1 MPKPTQPPSVTD
13 NVPLADAPEARPDPL
28 FNLSLAK
35 GLAVLRSFDA
45 GHRAM
50 TLSEVAARSDMTKAS
65 AQRTV
70 HTLEVLGYLG
80 RQPRTGRFCLQP
92 KALEIGYGYVA
103 SHPLALAATPYLA
116 QLSNESGETAS
127 LTEPVELDMVY
138 IAQRMT
144 TQFIPVLT
152 PVGMR
157 IPMYCTSSGRAWL
170 AGQSDAQVAAV
181 LAASAREP
189 RTPHTLTDVAAITD
203 RIDECRR
210 VGYAWN
216 AEELFLGDMG
226 IAAPIVEELIFRGYL
241 YPIMKKYTGA
251 WFALISSSLLFGI
264 IHVSLV
270 PLIPLALFGAIL
282 VLLYEYTESIWTPI
296 IAHCI
301 FNTATLVNILYPG
314 LLLPYGS

>member
-80 RQPRTGRFCLQP
+80 KESRTRRFCMLP
-92 KALEIGYGYVA
+92 KTMELAYTYVA
-103 SHPLALAATPYLA
+103 SHPLVLAATPYLA
-116 QLSNESGETAS
+116 QLSTASGETAS
-127 LTEPVELDMVY
+127 LTEPVELDMLY
-138 IAQRMT
+138 IAQRTT

-170 AGQSDAQVAAV
+170 SGQSDAQVRAV
-181 LAASAREP
+181 LESSVRER
-189 RTPHTLTDVAAITD
+189 RTPHTLTDPASIEARVL
-203 RIDECRR
+203 ECRQL
-210 VGYAWN
+210 GYAWN

-226 IAAPIVEELIFRGYL
+226 IAAPITDRRGH
-241 YPIMKKYTGA
+241 THGA
-251 WFALISSSLLFGI
+251 V
-264 IHVSLV
+264 HVS
-270 PLIPLALFGAIL
+270 PPICR
-282 VLLYEYTESIWTPI
+282 WTPED
-296 IAHCI
+296 ARR
-301 FNTATLVNILYPG
+301 
-314 LLLPYGS
+314 PYSVIPPSTVKFAPVA

>member
-157 IPMYCTSSGRAWL
+157 IPMYCTISGRAWL

-226 IAAPIVEELIFRGYL
+226 IAAPIVDRRGV
-241 YPIMKKYTGA
+241 THGA
-251 WFALISSSLLFGI
+251 V
-264 IHVSLV
+264 HVS
-270 PLIPLALFGAIL
+270 PP
-282 VLLYEYTESIWTPI
+282 TCRWTPDEARQRLAPLVI
-296 IAHCI
+296 ECARAIAS
-301 FNTATLVNILYPG
+301 ALPG
-314 LLLPYGS
+314 